1 MGIALN
7 VQGRVLSS
15 SAAAKRLQIPE
26 RTLRHRARR
35 GRIPGAFKEG
45 KLWKFPVSAL
55 ALMAAALAW
64 PAAKDDPIRLADY
77 KGKVVL
83 LNFWATTCG
92 GCRVEIPWF
101 MEFEKKYKRDGL
113 EVIGV
118 ALDEEGWKVV
128 QPFVSEKKM
137 NYRVVIGD
145 DALAAK
151 WKVEALPM
159 TVLVG
164 RDGKVVSI
172 RPGMVDKAACEKEI
186 VSLLHSHTK

>member
-1 MGIALN
+1 MN

-101 MEFEKKYKRDGL
+101 MEFEKKYQRDGL
-113 EVIGV
+113 E
-118 ALDEEGWKVV
+118 
-128 QPFVSEKKM
+128 
-137 NYRVVIGD
+137 VIGD